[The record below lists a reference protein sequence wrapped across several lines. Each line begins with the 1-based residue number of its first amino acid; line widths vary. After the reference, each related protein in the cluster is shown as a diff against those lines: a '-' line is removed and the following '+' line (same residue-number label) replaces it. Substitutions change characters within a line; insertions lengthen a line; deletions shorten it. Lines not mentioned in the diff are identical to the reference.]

1 MLNFFR
7 SGHFSFTCYY
17 IANHS
22 NFNLILFLP
31 LHIKMIEFIIGGV
44 VVLIIL
50 IIIIAAALGAFSAPS
65 AGAPAGYS
73 PPSSTG
79 GGSGLTIPPPPSPPS
94 GSSGSGSGSTSG
106 TTASVPPATTPAAP
120 PPKPTCTGMS
130 TFYEDKNYGGK
141 SISLGKGYHDVT
153 EIKSRLHFND
163 KISSWKLA
171 PNCAAKMYKDDHR
184 GGTVWQVPPLPAEN
198 PWVGDQINNKITEIE
213 ISDAM

>member
-1 MLNFFR
+1 
-7 SGHFSFTCYY
+7 
-17 IANHS
+17 
-22 NFNLILFLP
+22 
-31 LHIKMIEFIIGGV
+31 MIEFIIGGV

-106 TTASVPPATTPAAP
+106 TTASVPPVAP

-130 TFYEDKNYGGK
+130 TFYKDKNYGGK

-153 EIKSRLHFND
+153 EIKNRLKFND

-198 PWVGDQINNKITEIE
+198 PWVGKQINDKITEIE